1 MINVSL
7 MNMCMIEDKEGNV
20 LVQERVN
27 KKWNGVAF
35 PGGKIENKESIYA
48 SVIREVKE
56 ETGLDISSINFC
68 GIKDWYEEKDDKKF
82 LIFLFKTNIYKGT
95 LIDETYEG
103 KNFWVKKDDL
113 KNLKLAEGFLGDME
127 LFLNNET
134 FEIFWEYDEVKGWKK
149 NLY

>member
-1 MINVSL
+1 MVNVSL

-48 SVIREVKE
+48 SVIREVKK
-56 ETGLDISSINFC
+56 ETGFDISSINFC
-68 GIKDWYEEKDDKKF
+68 GIKDWYEA
-82 LIFLFKTNIYKGT
+82 
-95 LIDETYEG
+95 
-103 KNFWVKKDDL
+103 KDDL